1 MDDILHNSQ
10 LIDELIAIS
19 KEAGEAIL
27 KVYNS
32 DFDYQIKDDL
42 SPLTEADKI
51 SHHIICKKLTEI
63 TPDIPIIS
71 EEGSSISFDIRS
83 SWKKYWLI
91 DPLDG
96 TKEFLKKNGEFTV
109 NIALIENN
117 TPILGVIYVPV
128 TKEIFWGSASNGS
141 FYSKGEDHKEKL
153 NVSKKIKKPL
163 TILASKSHHS
173 EQLDSL
179 LNQIKDYNLIN
190 KGSSLKFCLVALG
203 KADIYLRLGPTS
215 EWDTAA
221 GEAIITFANGHI
233 VNTEGL
239 ALKYNSK
246 ESFLNPHFIV
256 SIDQQLSENILLFLK
271 S

>member
-1 MDDILHNSQ
+1 MSLNNTELLLLNICNISIKAGKKILEYYENNNAVF
-10 LIDELIAIS
+10 I
-19 KEAGEAIL
+19 KED
-27 KVYNS
+27 N
-32 DFDYQIKDDL
+32 
-42 SPLTEADKI
+42 SPLTNADISSNKI
-51 SHHIICKKLTEI
+51 IIEELKKLQI
-63 TPDIPIIS
+63 DTPILS
-71 EEGSSISFDIRS
+71 EETLIDWNERKN
-83 SWKKYWLI
+83 WNTYWLI

-96 TKEFLKKNGEFTV
+96 TKEFLKRNGEFTV

-141 FYSKGEDHKEKL
+141 FYSKGGDHKEKL

-256 SIDQQLSENILLFLK
+256 SIDQQLSTKL
-271 S
+271 